1 MPGPQRADADIV
13 WLLTIELTGLTFRL
27 STQPITIFDATTAAP
42 IPYDGGLSQ
51 VDYAEQIDI
60 LRAEPASQQVAVE
73 GYLDIPTATLRA
85 RGYDLREARATLG
98 YVLAPYLPS
107 GAQHS
112 LTTADVITVAAGI
125 MAQPVT
131 DDPERPD
138 GWFAASFEAVPWGS
152 GAKLLDSRALIT
164 KTDFPDAHE
173 DAINAVMPL
182 VIGQPGATGTTQTYA
197 TPAYVI
203 DQFGAFATKLLIAG
217 YDARIFRYGVPMVG
231 TVALNVEIHD
241 GSAGSYSY
249 DVEQGITASGLF
261 YFFVDLGVDLTDP
274 IDRIDARYSVYW
286 DEASGVS
293 AVTRGRSRAGAGEA
307 LVYLLARAGMAVDV
321 VASAP
326 ALDRLRAISFNGY
339 LNDPD
344 VSAWDYVSTQVLPYL
359 PLTVRQGPDG
369 LIFGYLDHDV
379 GPAGCVAR
387 IDAAAEGWVRLSA
400 ITQDEARPPLSL
412 TITGGINAV
421 SGLSSSV
428 AQFDPQAVAGAA
440 DTRVPINIGARVAA
454 GLNRLNVTEPIRQ
467 KINLPWCDDQRSLYA
482 IGLMWMAF
490 RASPP
495 STATYSAPPP
505 WAHLAPG
512 DAVAVTD
519 PTRGWADRVC
529 WVKSRKWD
537 AGRWLFDL
545 WTIDRPA
552 WA

>member
-27 STQPITIFDATTAAP
+27 STQPITILDATTSSP
-42 IPYDGGLSQ
+42 IPYDGGLSE

-182 VIGQPGATGTTQTYA
+182 VIGQPGATGTTPTYA

-203 DQFGAFATKLLIAG
+203 DQYGAFATKLLIAG
-217 YDARIFRYGVPMVG
+217 YDARIFTSGGSPR
-231 TVALNVEIHD
+231 NVEIHD

-369 LIFGYLDHDV
+369 LIFGHLDHDV
-379 GPAGCVAR
+379 GPAGCVAQ

-440 DTRVPINIGARVAA
+440 DTRIPINIGARVAA
-454 GLNRLNVTEPIRQ
+454 GINRLNVTEPIRQ

-552 WA
+552 WT

>member
-1 MPGPQRADADIV
+1 MPGPQRSDADIV

-42 IPYDGGLSQ
+42 IPYDGGLSE

-217 YDARIFRYGVPMVG
+217 YDARIFTSGGSPQS
-231 TVALNVEIHD
+231 VEIHD
-241 GSAGSYSY
+241 GSAGSYNY

-286 DEASGVS
+286 GEASGVS

-412 TITGGINAV
+412 AITGGINAV

-428 AQFDPQAVAGAA
+428 ALFDPQAVAGAA
-440 DTRVPINIGARVAA
+440 DTRIPINIGARVAA

-552 WA
+552 WT

>member
-1 MPGPQRADADIV
+1 MPGPQRSDADIV

-203 DQFGAFATKLLIAG
+203 DQFGAHATKLLIAG
-217 YDARIFRYGVPMVG
+217 YDARIFTSGGSPR
-231 TVALNVEIHD
+231 NVEIHD

-249 DVEQGITASGLF
+249 DVEQGVTASGLF
-261 YFFVDLGVDLTDP
+261 YFYVDLGVDLTDP

-286 DEASGVS
+286 GEASGVS

-379 GPAGCVAR
+379 GPAGCVAQ

-440 DTRVPINIGARVAA
+440 DTRIPINIGARVAA

-519 PTRGWADRVC
+519 PTRGWTDRVC
-529 WVKSRKWD
+529 WIKSRKWD

>member
-27 STQPITIFDATTAAP
+27 STQPITILDAATSAP
-42 IPYDGGLSQ
+42 IPYDGGLSA

-164 KTDFPDAHE
+164 KTDFPGAHE

-182 VIGQPGATGTTQTYA
+182 VIGQPGATGTTPTYA

-217 YDARIFRYGVPMVG
+217 YDARIFTSGGSPR
-231 TVALNVEIHD
+231 NVEIHD
-241 GSAGSYSY
+241 GTAGGFVY
-249 DVEQGITASGLF
+249 DVEQGVTASGLF

-286 DEASGVS
+286 GEASGVS

-428 AQFDPQAVAGAA
+428 ALFDPQAVAGAA
-440 DTRVPINIGARVAA
+440 DTRIPINIGARVAA

-529 WVKSRKWD
+529 WLKSRRWD

>member
-1 MPGPQRADADIV
+1 MPGPQRADADII
-13 WLLTIELTGLTFRL
+13 WLLTVELTGLTFRL
-27 STQPITIFDATTAAP
+27 STQPITIYDATTAAP
-42 IPYDGGLSQ
+42 VPYDGGLSA
-51 VDYAEQIDI
+51 VDYAEEIDI

-98 YVLAPYLPS
+98 YVIAPYLPS
-107 GAQHS
+107 GAQHT
-112 LTTADVITVAAGI
+112 LTTADVQVVAAGVL
-125 MAQPVT
+125 AQPVT
-131 DDPERPD
+131 DDPERPS

-152 GAKLLDSRALIT
+152 GAKLLDSRAIIT

-173 DAINAVMPL
+173 DAINVVMPL
-182 VIGQPGATGTTQTYA
+182 VIGQPGATGTTATYA

-231 TVALNVEIHD
+231 TVALDVEIHD
-241 GSAGSYSY
+241 GTAGGFTY

-261 YFFVDLGVDLTDP
+261 YFYVDLGVDLTDP

-286 DEASGVS
+286 GEASGVA
-293 AVTRGRSRAGAGEA
+293 AVTRGRTRAGAGEA

-326 ALDRLRAISFNGY
+326 ALERLRAISFNGY

-344 VSAWDYVSTQVLPYL
+344 VSAWEYVSTQVLPYL
-359 PLTVRQGPDG
+359 PLTVRQGQDG

-387 IDAAAEGWVRLSA
+387 IDVAAEGWARLSA

-412 TITGGINAV
+412 SITGGVNAV
-421 SGLSSSV
+421 SGLASSI
-428 AQFDPQAVAGAA
+428 ALFDPMAVAGAT
-440 DTRVPINIGARVAA
+440 DTRVPINVGARVAA
-454 GLNRLNVTEPIRQ
+454 GLNRLNVIEPIRQ
-467 KINLPWCDDQRSLYA
+467 KIYLPWCDDQRSLYA
-482 IGLMWMAF
+482 IGLMWMSF
-490 RASPP
+490 RASPS
-495 STATYSAPPP
+495 STAEYSAPPA

-529 WVKSRKWD
+529 WVKSRRWD
-537 AGRWLFDL
+537 AGRWLFTL

-552 WA
+552 WG

>member
-1 MPGPQRADADIV
+1 MPGPQRSDADIV

-42 IPYDGGLSQ
+42 IPFDGGLSQ

-217 YDARIFRYGVPMVG
+217 YDARIFTSGGSPR
-231 TVALNVEIHD
+231 NVEIHD

-379 GPAGCVAR
+379 GPAGCVAQ
-387 IDAAAEGWVRLSA
+387 IDASAEGWVRLSA

-440 DTRVPINIGARVAA
+440 DTRIPINIGARVAA

-537 AGRWLFDL
+537 AGRWLFEL
-545 WTIDRPA
+545 WTTDRPA

>member
-1 MPGPQRADADIV
+1 MPGPQRSDADIV

-27 STQPITIFDATTAAP
+27 STQPITILDAATSAP

-203 DQFGAFATKLLIAG
+203 DQYGAHATKLLIAG
-217 YDARIFRYGVPMVG
+217 YDARIFTSGGSPR
-231 TVALNVEIHD
+231 NVEIHD

-286 DEASGVS
+286 GEASGVS

-440 DTRVPINIGARVAA
+440 DTRIPINIGARVAA